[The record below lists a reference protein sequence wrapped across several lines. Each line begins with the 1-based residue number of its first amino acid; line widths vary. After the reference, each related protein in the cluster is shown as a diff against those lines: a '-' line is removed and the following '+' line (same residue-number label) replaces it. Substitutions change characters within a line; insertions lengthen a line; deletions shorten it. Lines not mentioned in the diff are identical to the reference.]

1 MRTWLKVSA
10 AAACLTTAALLPA
23 QTEKTEVR
31 RDGPRPNEVEVR
43 LTDTSTIRMII
54 LQETVEVETQFGRLT
69 VPSKHIRRIEFGL
82 RLPEDL
88 ARKIDAA
95 IKKFGGDS
103 FDQREA
109 AVKELISIGAPAYPA
124 LRDAADSP
132 DAETAQRA
140 KAAMRKIRE
149 STPAAQ
155 LPTTLQDRVETTA
168 FTMVG
173 RIVTPA
179 VKGRW
184 QKGEV
189 EFLVSELRAIRWL
202 SANTEVAVTVDAIK
216 YGAGNNQW
224 MDTGVLVETDVGLQI
239 TASGQV
245 NLNQDG
251 GGEFVTGPMGNAN
264 WGRRGPY
271 APGALLG
278 RVGDKGNVFMV
289 GEKYE
294 GTPNQEGKL
303 YLQIA
308 PSPWNQSTGN
318 YKVKI
323 LTGRSLGNER

>member
-1 MRTWLKVSA
+1 MLGWMKGTA
-10 AAACLTTAALLPA
+10 AAACLLTATALA
-23 QTEKTEVR
+23 QTEKTETR
-31 RDGPRPNEVEVR
+31 TAPRPNEVEVR
-43 LTDTSTIRMII
+43 LTDTSTIRMIM
-54 LQETVEVETQFGRLT
+54 LQENVEVETAFGKLT
-69 VPSKHIRRIEFGL
+69 VPAKHIRRIEFGL
-82 RLPEDL
+82 RLPDDV
-88 ARKIDAA
+88 AKKIEAA
-95 IKKFGGDS
+95 LKKFSSDA

-109 AVKELISIGAPAYPA
+109 ATKELIAIGGSAYPA
-124 LRDAADSP
+124 LRDAAESP

-149 STPAAQ
+149 STPASQ
-155 LPTTLQDRVETTA
+155 LPTTITDRVETA
-168 FTMVG
+168 QFTMVG
-173 RIVTPA
+173 KITTPT

-189 EFLVSELRAIRWL
+189 EFNVAELRTIRWL
-202 SANTEVAVTVDAIK
+202 SANTEVAVTIDSTK

-224 MDTGVLVETDVGLQI
+224 LDTGVLIETDVGLSM

-278 RVGDKGNVFMV
+278 RVGEKGNVFTV

-308 PSPWNQSTGN
+308 PSPWNQSTGS

-323 LTGRSLGNER
+323 TTGRSISGGRE